1 MALGPLSAQNH
12 IQGKTVQSPNI
23 IKSKLMF
30 VLASLKERP
39 SRCNLELEAVF
50 LKNLSSP
57 SLNSLSHSHLP
68 TKSLLEIKPVILSSL
83 FLPVSHSWSKLK
95 PCVSH
100 LLVPSLISCFLWLP
114 LPSVLRSPGPTSFQK
129 ACAPRLLP
137 ILSLSGRGSEALTL
151 TDSG

>member
-68 TKSLLEIKPVILSSL
+68 TKSLLEIKPVILSCL
-83 FLPVSHSWSKLK
+83 FLPVSHS
-95 PCVSH
+95 
-100 LLVPSLISCFLWLP
+100 
-114 LPSVLRSPGPTSFQK
+114 
-129 ACAPRLLP
+129 
-137 ILSLSGRGSEALTL
+137 
-151 TDSG
+151 